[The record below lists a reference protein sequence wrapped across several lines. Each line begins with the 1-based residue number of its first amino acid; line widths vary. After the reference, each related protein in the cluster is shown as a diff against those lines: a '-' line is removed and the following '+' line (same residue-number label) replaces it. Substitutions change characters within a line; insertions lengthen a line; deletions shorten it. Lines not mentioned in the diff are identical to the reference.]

1 MRARL
6 PHGSGFLATL
16 AVGLG
21 LLATSFYGLAQV
33 GHDLELAAAR
43 SPAASADT
51 RTVADRDCRPG
62 AAPRAPDA
70 SRL

>member
-6 PHGSGFLATL
+6 PRGSGFLATL

-21 LLATSFYGLAQV
+21 LLGSSFYGLAQV

-43 SPAASADT
+43 APAPSADA
-51 RTVADRDCRPG
+51 RTFADRDCRPG
-62 AAPRAPDA
+62 APPRAPDA